1 MKLTIIISCLV
12 SLQGLSQTSCD
23 TLLRKY
29 DDFSNK
35 SRNHS
40 FTFTVN
46 ESMIYFI
53 KSPIIDTLLK
63 LKTPDFLIQDTS
75 LPNNN
80 NSTTSNLNS
89 YKTTTDK
96 ANSLFLNKDYK
107 SAIQLFEKAFKEN
120 NGLGQVIHRYRAAC
134 CYALIGDSNNAFIQL
149 EKLSTKGR
157 YYNLKEI
164 ESEKAFLSLKKDD
177 RWKTIIQNVGNN
189 ATNRIAE
196 LNSTI
201 NNN

>member
-12 SLQGLSQTSCD
+12 SLQGLSQTGYD

-46 ESMIYFI
+46 ESMIYFR

-63 LKTPDFLIQDTS
+63 LKTPDFLTQDTS
-75 LPNNN
+75 LPN

-96 ANSLFLNKDYK
+96 ANSFFFNKNYK
-107 SAIQLFEKAFKEN
+107 SAIELFEKAFKEN

-134 CYALIGDSNNAFIQL
+134 CYALIGDLNNAFIQL
-149 EKLSTKGR
+149 EKLSTKGH

-164 ESEKAFLSLKKDD
+164 ESEKAFLCLHKDD

-189 ATNRIAE
+189 VTNKIAE